1 MDNSIKTIVIIIF
14 LVLIL
19 YLMSALSN
27 LLIPLVLAVL
37 FAALFQPLT
46 MKLSKSK
53 IPNWLILPLIIIIT
67 LAIFFGVLNIII
79 STINQIG
86 EQQQFLLDRLE
97 IRTNDFLIWINS
109 ATGMKFTSGNIFS
122 ELKEGLSSGW
132 ISSKVGG
139 LASSIGSFTGSFFMF
154 SLYFVVLLAGM
165 ANFHNYV
172 EYIAADKK
180 EVFFENAEKLQSSIL
195 KYIITKFFI
204 SLTTGTFVFLICT
217 AFGIKFAIF
226 WGFLTFTFNFIP
238 SIGSIIST
246 IPPVLM
252 SVIQYDNFETPI
264 ILLILLIVVQ
274 FSIGNFIEPKI
285 MGDRLK
291 LNTITVIF
299 GLVFWGY
306 IWGIPGMVLS
316 VPLMVLLKLLFEN
329 SPSLSIVA
337 RIMSSP
343 DKKVISND

>member
-14 LVLIL
+14 LILVL

-53 IPNWLILPLIIIIT
+53 LPNWFILPIIIIIT
-67 LAIFFGVLNIII
+67 LGIFFGVLNIII

-86 EQQQFLLDRLE
+86 DQQEFLLHRLE
-97 IRTNDFLIWINS
+97 IRAEEFLIWVNS
-109 ATGMKFTSGNIFS
+109 KFGFHFTTGNIF
-122 ELKEGLSSGW
+122 EKINLKFNSGW
-132 ISSKVGG
+132 ISSTAGG
-139 LASSIGSFTGSFFMF
+139 LASSIGSFTGSFLMF
-154 SLYFVVLLAGM
+154 SLYFVVLIAGM
-165 ANFHNYV
+165 SNFHNYV

-180 EVFFENAEKLQSSIL
+180 EVFFDYAEKLQSSIL

-204 SLTTGTFVFLICT
+204 SLTTGILVFLICV
-217 AFGIKFAIF
+217 AFGVKFAVF
-226 WGFLTFTFNFIP
+226 WGFFTFTLNFIP

-246 IPPVLM
+246 IPPILM
-252 SVIQYDNFETPI
+252 AVVQYDSFQTPLLM
-264 ILLILLIVVQ
+264 LLILIAIQ
-274 FSIGNFIEPKI
+274 FSIGNLIEPKI
-285 MGDRLK
+285 MGDKLK
-291 LNTITVIF
+291 LNTLTVIF

-343 DKKVISND
+343 DKKAK

>member
-1 MDNSIKTIVIIIF
+1 
-14 LVLIL
+14 
-19 YLMSALSN
+19 

-53 IPNWLILPLIIIIT
+53 IPNWFIMPLIIIIS
-67 LAIFFGVLNIII
+67 LGVFYGVVNIII
-79 STINQIG
+79 GTVNQIT
-86 EQQQFLLDRLE
+86 EQQHFLLQRLE
-97 IRTNDFLIWINS
+97 IRTNDLIDWLNS
-109 ATGMKFTSGNIFS
+109 STGLHFTTGNIF
-122 ELKEGLSSGW
+122 KEINDAINTSW
-132 ISSKVGG
+132 ISTTAGG
-139 LASSIGSFTGSFFMF
+139 IASSIGSFTGSFLMF
-154 SLYFVVLLAGM
+154 SLYYVVLLAGM

-180 EVFFENAEKLQSSIL
+180 EIFFNYAETLQNSIL

-204 SLTTGTFVFLICT
+204 SLTTGTIVFLICT
-217 AFGIKFAIF
+217 GFGIKFAMF
-226 WGFLTFTFNFIP
+226 WGFFTFTLNFIP

-252 SVIQYDNFETPI
+252 AVIQYDNFQTPVIMLI
-264 ILLILLIVVQ
+264 ILIAVQ
-274 FSIGNFIEPKI
+274 FTIGNLIEPKI

-291 LNTITVIF
+291 LNTVTVIF

-316 VPLMVLLKLLFEN
+316 VPLMVLMKLLFEN
-329 SPSLSIVA
+329 SPSLNIVA

-343 DKKVISND
+343 DKKSV